1 MVDQKGFEIFAQL
14 NYSNPNGAS
23 QQKLHQGAT
32 AGNKSGKRDLK
43 HFHLPKQVRKKNA
56 SKPFYKL

>member
-1 MVDQKGFEIFAQL
+1 MVDQKGFETFAQQ

-23 QQKLHQGAT
+23 QQKLHQGA
-32 AGNKSGKRDLK
+32 AASNKNEERDLK
-43 HFHLPKQVRKKNA
+43 PFHLPKQVRKKNA